1 MIRIIRAFPLP
12 NYCLKLKFNTGEEK
26 ILDMKEILKSPIF
39 SKLLDPE
46 IFSHVSIDEVAGT
59 VVWPGGID
67 LCPETVY
74 EQSELIDK

>member
-12 NYCLKLKFNTGEEK
+12 DYSLKLKFNTGEEK
-26 ILDMKEILKSPIF
+26 ILDMKEILKKPIF

-46 IFSHVSIDEVAGT
+46 IFSHVSIDEIAGT

-74 EQSELIDK
+74 EQSELIEN